1 MRDAVADDYYQ
12 LLGVSRSAD
21 AKEIQRAYRKL
32 ARKYHPDVNKQP
44 GAEDKFKQISE
55 AYHVLTDPESRA
67 QYDRFGPEFRHY
79 AGAEREYATQ
89 SSGREHASQ
98 TRGGRGGGG
107 GRTRTGAGPSGFSW
121 SSAQGGAGPGD
132 ASVDWDDLFGDVF
145 GSMRGMDTEA
155 ELELPVE
162 EAYRGGPRTIV
173 LSAPNGDRQTF
184 DIQVPAG
191 VLDGQRI
198 RIPGGGSAGRQDGG
212 TGDLII
218 TVRVRADRRFR
229 LDGKDIEM
237 DLPISAWEAALGSRV
252 STRAPG
258 GEITVRVPPGSSS
271 GRRLRLKGQG
281 MPQPGGRPGD
291 LFARVK
297 IMVPPRLTDRERELF
312 EQLKSA
318 SAYNPRSSS

>member
-1 MRDAVADDYYQ
+1 MADDYYQ

-32 ARKYHPDVNKQP
+32 ARKYHPDVNKEA

-79 AGAEREYATQ
+79 AGAEREYA
-89 SSGREHASQ
+89 SQ
-98 TRGGRGGGG
+98 TRGGGGGG
-107 GRTRTGAGPSGFSW
+107 GRTRARPGASGFSW
-121 SSAQGGAGPGD
+121 SSAQGAAGPGG

-145 GSMRGMDTEA
+145 GSMRGMDSEV
-155 ELELPVE
+155 ELELTVE
-162 EAYRGGPRTIV
+162 EAFRGGSRTIV
-173 LSAPNGDRQTF
+173 LSGPDGTRQTF
-184 DIQVPAG
+184 DIQIPPG

-198 RIPGGGSAGRQDGG
+198 RVAGGGGAGRQEGG

-218 TVRVRADRRFR
+218 TLRVRSDRRLR

-237 DLPISAWEAALGSRV
+237 DLPISPWEAALGASV
-252 STRAPG
+252 STTAPG
-258 GEITVRVPPGSSS
+258 GRITVRVPPGSSS

-297 IMVPPRLTDRERELF
+297 IMVPPRLSDRERELF
-312 EQLKSA
+312 EQLKRA
-318 SAYNPRSSS
+318 SAYDPRASS

>member
-1 MRDAVADDYYQ
+1 VADDYYR
-12 LLGVSRSAD
+12 LLDVSRSAD

-55 AYHVLTDPESRA
+55 AYHVLADPESRA

-79 AGAEREYATQ
+79 AGAEREYA
-89 SSGREHASQ
+89 SQ
-98 TRGGRGGGG
+98 TRGSRAGGGA
-107 GRTRTGAGPSGFSW
+107 RSRAAPGASGFSW
-121 SSAQGGAGPGD
+121 SSAQGATGAGET
-132 ASVDWDDLFGDVF
+132 SVDWDDLFGDVF
-145 GSMRGMDTEA
+145 GSMRGSDAAA
-155 ELELPVE
+155 ELELTVE
-162 EAYRGGPRTIV
+162 EAYRGGPRTLV
-173 LSAPNGDRQTF
+173 LSAPDGNRQTF
-184 DIQVPAG
+184 DIQIPPG

-198 RIPGGGSAGRQDGG
+198 RVAGGGNAGRNEGG
-212 TGDLII
+212 IGDLVI
-218 TVRVRADRRFR
+218 TVRVRPDRRFR
-229 LDGKDIEM
+229 LDGKNIEM
-237 DLPISAWEAALGSRV
+237 DLPIAAWDAALGSSV

-258 GEITVRVPPGSSS
+258 GQITVRVPPGSSS

-297 IMVPPRLTDRERELF
+297 IMVPPHLTDRERELF

-318 SAYNPRSSS
+318 STFDPRSSS

>member
-1 MRDAVADDYYQ
+1 MADDYYR
-12 LLGVSRSAD
+12 LLDVSRSAD

-32 ARKYHPDVNKQP
+32 ARKYHPDVNKKP
-44 GAEDKFKQISE
+44 GAEDRFKQISE
-55 AYHVLTDPESRA
+55 AYHVLADPESRA

-79 AGAEREYATQ
+79 AGAEREYA
-89 SSGREHASQ
+89 SQ
-98 TRGGRGGGG
+98 TRDGGGG
-107 GRTRTGAGPSGFSW
+107 GSRTRSSPAPSGFSW
-121 SSAQGGAGPGD
+121 SSAQGAAGPGG
-132 ASVDWDDLFGDVF
+132 APVDWDDLFGDVF
-145 GSMRGMDTEA
+145 GSMRGMDAEA
-155 ELELPVE
+155 ELEVTVE

-173 LSAPNGDRQTF
+173 LSASDGNRQTF
-184 DIQVPAG
+184 DIQIPSG

-198 RIPGGGSAGRQDGG
+198 RVPGGGSAGRQEGG

-218 TVRVRADRRFR
+218 TVRVRPDRQFR

-237 DLPISAWEAALGSRV
+237 DLPISTWEAALGSSV

-258 GEITVRVPPGSSS
+258 GQITVRVPAGSSS

-297 IMVPPRLTDRERELF
+297 IMVPPHLTDRERELF

-318 SAYNPRSSS
+318 STYNPRSSS